1 MRKYLIL
8 LFVVN
13 FLSSNAILA
22 WNDPTNSGS
31 KSKMNNSVTLR
42 AANCT
47 PATGKKFLEF
57 NNVSALIE
65 TGGSMWQDRSRND
78 AAYEVP
84 KGSNETV
91 IYAGALWMGGTDPN
105 NQLRIAALTFRS
117 GNDFWAG
124 PLSVDGGG
132 SFDVNQGTLDWGF
145 ADISPEVCMEYDNFY
160 ITERQEIEL
169 FNAWYECSND
179 PNCDASI
186 EYPDYSTPS
195 SILQWPGNF
204 NVDLDY
210 TQSYDFNL
218 APFYDRN
225 NDGIYNPADGD
236 YPWYDLTNQ
245 IDCRTSRRVTLY
257 GDYNMWWVFNDKG
270 N

>member
-1 MRKYLIL
+1 MRQYLIL
-8 LFVVN
+8 LFISTVFVAN
-13 FLSSNAILA
+13 PAYA
-22 WNDPTNSGS
+22 WNDPNNSGK
-31 KSKMNNSVTLR
+31 KSNKNNSLVSR

-84 KGSNETV
+84 KGSGETV

-105 NQLRIAALTFRS
+105 NQLRIAALTFRN

-132 SFDVNQGTLDWGF
+132 SFDITQGTLDWGF

-160 ITERQEIEL
+160 ITERQDIEL

-179 PNCDASI
+179 PNCDARI
-186 EYPDYSTPS
+186 K
-195 SILQWPGNF
+195 F
-204 NVDLDY
+204 C
-210 TQSYDFNL
+210 F
-218 APFYDRN
+218 
-225 NDGIYNPADGD
+225 
-236 YPWYDLTNQ
+236 
-245 IDCRTSRRVTLY
+245 
-257 GDYNMWWVFNDKG
+257 
-270 N
+270 

>member
-31 KSKMNNSVTLR
+31 KSKKNNSVTLR

-132 SFDVNQGTLDWGF
+132 SFDVNQ
-145 ADISPEVCMEYDNFY
+145 
-160 ITERQEIEL
+160 
-169 FNAWYECSND
+169 
-179 PNCDASI
+179 
-186 EYPDYSTPS
+186 
-195 SILQWPGNF
+195 
-204 NVDLDY
+204 
-210 TQSYDFNL
+210 
-218 APFYDRN
+218 
-225 NDGIYNPADGD
+225 
-236 YPWYDLTNQ
+236 
-245 IDCRTSRRVTLY
+245 
-257 GDYNMWWVFNDKG
+257 
-270 N
+270 

>member
-1 MRKYLIL
+1 MRQYLIL
-8 LFVVN
+8 LFISTLFVAN
-13 FLSSNAILA
+13 PTYA
-22 WNDPTNSGS
+22 WNDPTNSGK
-31 KSKMNNSVTLR
+31 KSNKNNSLVSR

-84 KGSNETV
+84 KGSGETV

-132 SFDVNQGTLDWGF
+132 SFDITQGTLDWGF

-160 ITERQEIEL
+160 ITERQDIEL

-179 PNCDASI
+179 PNCDAGV
-186 EYPDYSTPS
+186 EYPDY
-195 SILQWPGNF
+195 Q
-204 NVDLDY
+204 
-210 TQSYDFNL
+210 
-218 APFYDRN
+218 
-225 NDGIYNPADGD
+225 
-236 YPWYDLTNQ
+236 
-245 IDCRTSRRVTLY
+245 VTI
-257 GDYNMWWVFNDKG
+257 
-270 N
+270 